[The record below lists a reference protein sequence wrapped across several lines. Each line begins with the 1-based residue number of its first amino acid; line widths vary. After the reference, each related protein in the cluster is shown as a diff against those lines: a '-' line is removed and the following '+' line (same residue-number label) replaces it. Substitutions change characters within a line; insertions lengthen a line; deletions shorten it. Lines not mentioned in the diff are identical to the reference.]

1 MQGIKEGFQVE
12 LPDIWLTNGNPWEL
26 KRPGI
31 KYPVGFYGSV
41 VGGKWQPEEKARPRT
56 AGCAAHHPWH
66 SLCGRHGCKRIEGTS
81 HGMSPAPCDAVSLS

>member
-1 MQGIKEGFQVE
+1 ME

-41 VGGKWQPEEKARPRT
+41 VGGKWQPEEKARSGTPHHALRVLPT
-56 AGCAAHHPWH
+56 AYCISHDLAHVCKLSRV
-66 SLCGRHGCKRIEGTS
+66 SLCCSDELH
-81 HGMSPAPCDAVSLS
+81 

>member
-1 MQGIKEGFQVE
+1 ME

-41 VGGKWQPEEKARPRT
+41 VGGKWQPEEKARSGT
-56 AGCAAHHPWH
+56 ACVW
-66 SLCGRHGCKRIEGTS
+66 
-81 HGMSPAPCDAVSLS
+81 PATCC